1 MEDTLSDPSVAT
13 KQRTQTI
20 ITTLYD
26 LIDAVN
32 TTVGPE
38 NEELV
43 VAIVAQMLHSGRV
56 RFLRDDAGM
65 MLGN

>member
-1 MEDTLSDPSVAT
+1 MEDTLAEPSIAT
-13 KQRTQTI
+13 KKRTQTI

-32 TTVGPE
+32 SSVGPE

-43 VAIVAQMLHSGRV
+43 VALVAQMLHSGRV
-56 RFLRDDAGM
+56 RFLREDAGT

>member
-1 MEDTLSDPSVAT
+1 MEDTLSEPSIAT

-32 TTVGPE
+32 SSVGPE

-43 VAIVAQMLHSGRV
+43 VALVAQMLHSGRV
-56 RFLRDDAGM
+56 RFLREDAGT